1 MLMFGASRAC
11 YVVLLQGMFSFTGL
25 NPDQTK
31 KLVEEHSVYL
41 TGKSGSSVQ
50 GRPTRADC

>member
-1 MLMFGASRAC
+1 
-11 YVVLLQGMFSFTGL
+11 MFSFTGL

-41 TGKSGSSVQ
+41 TGEPLTFPVLLILIH
-50 GRPTRADC
+50 GRRWLT

>member
-1 MLMFGASRAC
+1 MIRMVG
-11 YVVLLQGMFSFTGL
+11 YTIQGMFSFTGL

-41 TGKSGSSVQ
+41 TGKLLAFSVLLILSNG
-50 GRPTRADC
+50 GRWLT

>member
-1 MLMFGASRAC
+1 MNSGR
-11 YVVLLQGMFSFTGL
+11 LQGMFSFTGL

-41 TGKSGSSVQ
+41 TGEYSLMSLVPGAVE
-50 GRPTRADC
+50 R

>member
-1 MLMFGASRAC
+1 MLMFGAIRAC

-41 TGKSGSSVQ
+41 TGKSGSHVQ
-50 GRPTRADC
+50 GWPTRVDC

>member
-1 MLMFGASRAC
+1 
-11 YVVLLQGMFSFTGL
+11 MFSFTGL

-41 TGKSGSSVQ
+41 TGKPTLYPSVLV
-50 GRPTRADC
+50 GALPR